1 MDMLPPVFK
10 IQDNGKIFLDFNRY
24 GIPWS
29 GTIHDL
35 RRLLTYPLHGLSP
48 AGKKNTYYYQKN
60 NKYVLLQFSGTLVDT
75 SHAKLD
81 WILRNNK
88 EYVVMKQLK
97 NVADESLH
105 QEAILQILVY
115 HCLAYFNIHG
125 VVPQVYDIIRY
136 KGQTVFTMKAFTNA
150 KNFSTFLLENFAL
163 PHQKRQ
169 LYFVEVL
176 AQIALYMIPLQN
188 ILYFNHRDLKS
199 DNILIEEVP
208 TKYVLSFR
216 GKTYTVCSNF
226 RAIIVDFGFGCVG
239 VETQGSSILNA
250 GSVLPSIDPCPK
262 EGRDIFQILTSLY
275 SFNIFRDNLNPA
287 LQGLIDRWLTIGKT
301 HYTEQSVQNMENEEW
316 VYSITSGSFFS
327 APGCSPSAI
336 LADISQQYPD
346 IVTISTS

>member
-1 MDMLPPVFK
+1 MLPPVFK
-10 IQDNGKIFLDFNRY
+10 IQDNKKIFLDFNRY

-29 GTIHDL
+29 GTIHEL
-35 RRLLTYPLHGLSP
+35 RRLLIIPLNDLRP

-60 NKYVLLQFSGTLVDT
+60 KKYVLLQFSGNLVDT

-88 EYVVMKQLK
+88 DYVIMKQLK
-97 NVADESLH
+97 NVTDESLH
-105 QEAILQILVY
+105 QEAIVQILVY

-125 VVPQVYDIIRY
+125 VIPQVYDIIRY

-150 KNFSTFLLENFAL
+150 KNFSTFLLENFTL
-163 PHQKRQ
+163 PHQQRQ

-176 AQIALYMIPLQN
+176 AQIALYMIPLQSV
-188 ILYFNHRDLKS
+188 LYFNHRDLKS

-208 TKYVLSFR
+208 TTHVLTIND
-216 GKTYTVCSNF
+216 KIYTVKSNF
-226 RAIIVDFGFGCVG
+226 RVMIVDFGFGCVG
-239 VETQGSSILNA
+239 FETQGYSILNA

-262 EGRDIFQILTSLY
+262 EGRDIFHILTSLY

-287 LQGLIDRWLTIGKT
+287 LQKLIDRWLTIGKT
-301 HYTEQSVQNMENEEW
+301 QYTEQSVQNMENEEW

-327 APGCSPSAI
+327 APGCSPSVI
-336 LADISQQYPD
+336 LADISEQYPN
-346 IVTISTS
+346 IVTVVTP